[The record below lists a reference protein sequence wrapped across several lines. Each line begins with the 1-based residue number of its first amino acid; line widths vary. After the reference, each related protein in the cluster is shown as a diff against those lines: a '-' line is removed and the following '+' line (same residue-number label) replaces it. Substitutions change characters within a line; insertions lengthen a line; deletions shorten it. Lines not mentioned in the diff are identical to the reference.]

1 VERPSITGHHSVW
14 TLDSRLLSTGCQR
27 RRYSSSVDRWRQDR
41 VGRQVRGHVTLI
53 NLFTSPLDPLRRQRP
68 PAASLRKVSTTAV
81 QLNVSRNISWCSL
94 ITPFANADAYSQ
106 DRKRPSDGGGV
117 VYLKLWSDPF
127 LLFPIPSLPLSPL
140 KSSPWNPSA
149 GSGANRIC
157 CILAL

>member
-1 VERPSITGHHSVW
+1 MERPSITGHHSVW

-106 DRKRPSDGGGV
+106 DRKRPSDGGGSFISNCGV
-117 VYLKLWSDPF
+117 TPF
-127 LLFPIPSLPLSPL
+127 FFFPSPLFLSLPLKVAPEIRQRGL
-140 KSSPWNPSA
+140 
-149 GSGANRIC
+149 GLIEFVVF
-157 CILAL
+157 